1 MKIYKI
7 GGILLV
13 FLTFFLINGICQG
26 QNIPQLQRNGGA
38 TQLFVNGKP
47 FLMISGELHNSTS
60 SSLTYLEPL
69 WPELKSLNLNSLIA
83 SISWDQFEP
92 QEGIYDFTLVDGIIQ
107 KAKGNNLKLCL
118 IWFASWKNG
127 LSSYTP
133 MWVKK
138 DIKRFFRVQDRNG
151 NNMDRI
157 SPSCKDAM
165 LADAKA
171 YAVLMKHI
179 KEVDKDQTVIIM
191 QVNNEV
197 GIKQDL
203 DYCKESLKLFKSEVP
218 VKLIDYLN
226 RNKNSLNIELKT
238 VWELNGYA
246 TKGSWIEIFGDNPD
260 AREFFTAWQYANYL
274 NEICKQGRNEY
285 NLPMFVN
292 AALVHYTGEMPGL
305 YLNGGPVSRV
315 MDIYKAAAPDIDIC
329 APDIYLPAF
338 KSTCAAYTR
347 RDNPLFIPECTTD
360 AGKAFYAFAEHN
372 AICFAPF
379 GIDGATDN
387 NSFRLACSVLNEL
400 APNIL
405 QYQGTGKMHGFLREK
420 DEVGTEVLTGKYIL
434 GITYGKKEESSY
446 GLVIQ
451 TSEDEFIISGINCRI
466 TVSASDKKMK
476 GVIGQV
482 WEGKYEANNWVPL
495 RLLNGDE
502 TSMNRALIV
511 TGRNLIPFFI
521 PETKKLL
528 TPSQISSQ
536 YGFENEGTSKISSPA
551 IFKVTMYTHDL

>member
-1 MKIYKI
+1 MKKI
-7 GGILLV
+7 TLILIALGI
-13 FLTFFLINGICQG
+13 IADICQG
-26 QNIPQLQRNGGA
+26 QNIPQLRRNGGA
-38 TQLFVNGKP
+38 TQLIVNGKP

-60 SSLTYLEPL
+60 SSLSYLDPL
-69 WPELKSLNLNSLIA
+69 WPDLKNLNLNSLIA
-83 SISWDQFEP
+83 SVSWEQFEP
-92 QEGIYDFTLVDGIIQ
+92 HEGVYDFTLVDGIIQ
-107 KAKGNNLKLCL
+107 KARDHDLKLCL
-118 IWFASWKNG
+118 IWFATWKNG

-157 SPSCKDAM
+157 SPSCKDAV

-203 DYCKESLKLFKSEVP
+203 DYSKESLKLFKSEVP

-226 RNKNSLNIELKT
+226 RNKNFLNIELKT
-238 VWELNGYA
+238 VWALNGYE
-246 TKGSWIEIFGDNPD
+246 TKGSWTEIFGDNPD

-274 NEICKQGRNEY
+274 NEICKQGRKEY

-292 AALVHYTGEMPGL
+292 AALVHYKGELPGL

-315 MDIYKAAAPDIDIC
+315 MDIYKAAAPEIDIC

-338 KSTCAAYTR
+338 KSTCAEYTR
-347 RDNPLFIPECTTD
+347 NDNPLFIPECTTD
-360 AGKAFYAFAEHN
+360 AGKAFYAFAEHD

-379 GIDGATDN
+379 GIDGDIEN
-387 NSFRLACSVLNEL
+387 RSFGLAYSVLNEL
-400 APNIL
+400 SQNIL
-405 QYQGTGKMHGFLREK
+405 QYQGTGMMHGFLREN
-420 DEVGTEVLTGKYIL
+420 EESGTELLTGKYIL
-434 GITYGKKEESSY
+434 GIIYGKKEEPSY

-451 TSEDEFIISGINCRI
+451 TSEDEFIISGTNCRI
-466 TVSASDKKMK
+466 TVSAADKKKK

-482 WEGKYEANNWVPL
+482 WEGKYKDNNWIPL

-511 TGRNLIPFFI
+511 SGRKLIPFFI
-521 PETKKLL
+521 PEANKLL
-528 TPSQISSQ
+528 TPSQIAGQ

-551 IFKVTMYTHDL
+551 IYKVTLYTHDL

>member
-1 MKIYKI
+1 MYKI
-7 GGILLV
+7 VEIYLIFSAF
-13 FLTFFLINGICQG
+13 FLTGGICQG
-26 QNIPQLQRNGGA
+26 QNIPELRKKGGA
-38 TQLFVNGKP
+38 TQLVVNGNP

-60 SSLTYLEPL
+60 SSLSYLDPF
-69 WPELKSLNLNSLIA
+69 WSDLKNLNLNSLIS
-83 SISWDQFEP
+83 SISWEQFEP

-107 KAKGNNLKLCL
+107 KAKEHDLKLCL
-118 IWFASWKNG
+118 IWFATWKNG

-151 NNMDRI
+151 NSMDRI
-157 SPSCKDAM
+157 SPVCKDAM

-203 DYCKESLKLFKSEVP
+203 DYCRESLKLFKSGVP

-226 RNKNSLNIELKT
+226 KNKNSLNIELKT
-238 VWELNGYA
+238 VWAINGYPV
-246 TKGSWIEIFGDNPD
+246 KGSWIDIFGDNPD
-260 AREFFTAWQYANYL
+260 AREFFTAWQFAGYL
-274 NEICKQGRNEY
+274 NEICKQGRKEY

-292 AALVHYTGEMPGL
+292 AALVHYKGELPGL

-315 MDIYKAAAPDIDIC
+315 IDIYKAAAPDIDIC

-347 RDNPLFIPECTTD
+347 NDNPLFIPECTTD
-360 AGKAFYAFAEHN
+360 AGKAFYAFAEHD

-379 GIDGATDN
+379 GIDGSLDDI
-387 NSFRLACSVLNEL
+387 SFGLAYSVLNEL
-400 APNIL
+400 APDIL
-405 QYQGTGKMHGFLREK
+405 KYQGTGRMHGFLREN
-420 DEVGTEVLTGKYIL
+420 DEVGTEVMTGKYVL
-434 GITYGKKEESSY
+434 GITYGKKGEPSY

-451 TSEDEFIISGINCRI
+451 TSEDEFTISGINCRI

-476 GVIGQV
+476 GVIGQA
-482 WEGKYEANNWVPL
+482 WEGKYEANIWVPL

-502 TSMNRALIV
+502 TSMNRAMIF
-511 TGRNLIPFFI
+511 TGRKLIPFFI

-528 TPSQISSQ
+528 TPSQITGQ
-536 YGFENEGTSKISSPA
+536 YGFESEGTSKISSPA
-551 IFKVTMYTHDL
+551 IYKVTMYTHDL